1 MTGHTRED
9 GYILAS
15 AIGSLLAISIVA
27 AALVG
32 ASSSALTA
40 SKRAEAEAAQTS
52 LLRSALLVVGTQLV
66 LEPRRRQIDL
76 EGQAV
81 FPVLGQ
87 QVTARISWE
96 TRKLDINLAEPS
108 VIGAFLQD
116 RNVDPAIRRDV
127 TAALARRGS
136 GTPARL
142 MSDLG
147 LERSIEDCLTTHLT
161 VFGGSADF
169 DPTAPEADIQ
179 IGRPAAGARLTVDL
193 AIVGQEQDGL
203 SAVIL
208 ITRTPAAPFKI
219 LDWRPTS
226 RLAGDPCDVS

>member
-1 MTGHTRED
+1 MRKQTRED

-32 ASSSALTA
+32 ASSNALAA
-40 SKRAEAEAAQTS
+40 SKRAEADAAQS
-52 LLRSALLVVGTQLV
+52 SILRSALLVVGTQLV

-76 EGQAV
+76 EGQAI

-87 QVTARISWE
+87 QVTARINWE

-116 RNVDPAIRRDV
+116 RGIDASIRNDA
-127 TAALARRGS
+127 TAAVARRVS
-136 GTPARL
+136 GAPARL

-147 LERSIEDCLTTHLT
+147 LERSIEDCLATYLT
-161 VFGGSADF
+161 VFGGSTDF
-169 DPTAPEADIQ
+169 DPAAVQEEIQ

-193 AIVGQEQDGL
+193 AIVGHEQEGL

-208 ITRTPAAPFKI
+208 VTRTPATPFKI

>member
-1 MTGHTRED
+1 MTGQTRED
-9 GYILAS
+9 GYILAT

-32 ASSSALTA
+32 ASSSALVT
-40 SKRAEAEAAQTS
+40 SKRAEAEATQAS

-76 EGQAV
+76 EGQAF

-108 VIGAFLQD
+108 VVSAFLQE
-116 RNVDPAIRRDV
+116 RNVDATIREDV
-127 TAALARRGS
+127 VAALTRRASEG
-136 GTPARL
+136 PMRL
-142 MSDLG
+142 VSDLG
-147 LERSIEDCLTTHLT
+147 LQRSVEDCLTTYLT
-161 VFGGSADF
+161 AFGGAADF
-169 DPTAPEADIQ
+169 DPAAAKEDME
-179 IGRPAAGARLTVDL
+179 IGRPGAGARLTVDL

-208 ITRTPAAPFKI
+208 LTRTPASPFKI

-226 RLAGDPCDVS
+226 RLAGGPCDVS